1 MATDVPSLRWKFPE
15 LLDKYGLTAYRIVKE
30 IDNVG
35 SMGAIYKL
43 ADESRQPARADF
55 KTMAK
60 IITALRELTGEDIQ
74 IQDLLEYYE

>member
-1 MATDVPSLRWKFPE
+1 MATDVPSLRWKFAE

-60 IITALRELTGEDIQ
+60 ILTRAATGSDIPVGQ
-74 IQDLLEYYE
+74 EGDLSV